1 MKFSSKYPAHWTFS
15 SSRWFIGDWSECGKT
30 CDGGIRTRSVLCIRK
45 ISAAEEETLED
56 VHCLTHRPI
65 EQESCNNQSCPPK
78 WVTLDWSEVR
88 RCPGKTNPTPLPSR
102 RCPHASAPPVSP
114 QCTPKCGP
122 GFKHR
127 IALCKSSD
135 LAKTFPPAQCSS
147 HSKPPVRV
155 RCSLGR
161 CPPPRWT
168 PGEWGQVRRRKQ
180 QLEHQSRRLGSIRW
194 GQSAKSWENGKEAIG
209 SMLLVAG

>member
-1 MKFSSKYPAHWTFS
+1 MIKTWDFPPH
-15 SSRWFIGDWSECGKT
+15 RWFIGDWSECGKT
-30 CDGGIRTRSVLCIRK
+30 CDGGIRTRTVVCVRK
-45 ISAAEEETLED
+45 MSPAEEETLED

-65 EQESCNNQSCPPK
+65 EQEACNNQSCPPK
-78 WVTLDWSEVR
+78 WVTLDWSEVGG
-88 RCPGKTNPTPLPSR
+88 PPET
-102 RCPHASAPPVSP
+102 APPPQPPPPPHPRWCCPRWSHVSALLPP

-135 LAKTFPPAQCSS
+135 LSKTLPPAQCPSQ
-147 HSKPPVRV
+147 SKPPVRV

-168 PGEWGQVRRRKQ
+168 PGEWGQVGWTHWGLIIT
-180 QLEHQSRRLGSIRW
+180 QLESIHVCDGW
-194 GQSAKSWENGKEAIG
+194 LIQPPP
-209 SMLLVAG
+209 

>member
-1 MKFSSKYPAHWTFS
+1 MEMERWLMWCFSP
-15 SSRWFIGDWSECGKT
+15 SRWFIGDWSECGKT
-30 CDGGIRTRSVLCIRK
+30 CDGGIRTRTVLCIRK
-45 ISAAEEETLED
+45 IGPAEEETLED
-56 VHCLTHRPI
+56 SHCLTHRPI

-88 RCPGKTNPTPLPSR
+88 HLKLTVIGCLVTVVLTCFPSR
-102 RCPHASAPPVSP
+102 LLFTS

-135 LAKTFPPAQCSS
+135 LTKTFPPAHCPS
-147 HSKPPVRV
+147 HTKPPVRI

-161 CPPPRWT
+161 CPPPRWI
-168 PGEWGQVRRRKQ
+168 PGEWGQVRWDP
-180 QLEHQSRRLGSIRW
+180 SS
-194 GQSAKSWENGKEAIG
+194 S
-209 SMLLVAG
+209 